1 MESFVTSVALIGVVI
16 VVASLLSGAIERSG
30 FPLTPVFLLLGAAL
44 GPWGFGIADVGFQS
58 PALHV
63 LAMLGLALLLF
74 SDAVTL
80 DTKQFR
86 TRAHMLWRLLGP
98 GTLVPAVITALTAWL
113 LLDLSRPAAAI
124 LGAALASTDP
134 VLLRSVLRS
143 RALPET
149 PRIALRLE
157 TGMNDVTL
165 LPIVIISMLLMPGGH
180 PEASAGG
187 ASGANVG
194 RSLLGLFALGPALG
208 ALVGWAG
215 ISLLSTVRSR
225 TGVRR
230 DYESLYALGLAF
242 TSFALAEAVGGSGF
256 LAAFVAGLLVAAK
269 DVELCDC
276 FLEYG
281 EATAEMLLLLTFVA
295 LGTTLIW
302 QGLFSLDWRIILFA
316 VIALVAR
323 PVVLYPMLKG
333 LDLNTRD
340 RRLIAAFGPRGLS
353 SLLLALLPVF
363 AGIPN
368 AELIFTLT
376 SVVVLL
382 SVVVH
387 GGGTAIFLRGSGL
400 LGSPGPAGVLAPLN
414 RAAAVAEPASPSQV
428 TTASKPARLN
438 QGVAA
443 EEPAPI
449 RITIDEMRAL
459 QAKGEPVIIVDARS
473 NRTYDSDP
481 LEAVGAVRINP
492 EDPVR
497 DATEK
502 RLSQRATLVIYCA

>member
-1 MESFVTSVALIGVVI
+1 LDSFVTSVALIGVVI
-16 VVASLLSGAIERSG
+16 VVASLLSGVIERSG
-30 FPLTPVFLLLGAAL
+30 FPLTPVFLLLGAAI
-44 GPWGFGIADVGFQS
+44 GPWGFGITDIGFQS
-58 PALHV
+58 PALHA

-80 DTKQFR
+80 DTKQIR
-86 TRAHMLWRLLGP
+86 TRARMLWRLLGP
-98 GTLVPAVITALTAWL
+98 GTLVPAMMTALTGWL
-113 LLDLSRPAAAI
+113 LLGLSKPAAAI

-143 RALPET
+143 KALPEA

-165 LPIVIISMLLMPGGH
+165 LPIVIISMLLLPGGH
-180 PEASAGG
+180 VDVGTSAT
-187 ASGANVG
+187 SGTNIG
-194 RSLLGLFALGPALG
+194 RSLLGLFVLGPALG
-208 ALVGWAG
+208 ALVGWVG
-215 ISLLSTVRSR
+215 ISLLASVRSR

-256 LAAFVAGLLVAAK
+256 LAAFVAGLLVAAR

-302 QGLFSLDWRIILFA
+302 QGLTSLDWRVILFA
-316 VIALVAR
+316 AIALVAR
-323 PVVLYPMLKG
+323 PAALYPMLKG
-333 LDLNTRD
+333 LNLNTRD

-363 AGIPN
+363 AGIAN
-368 AELIFTLT
+368 AEQIFMLT

-387 GGGTAIFLRGSGL
+387 GAGTAVFLRGSGL
-400 LGSPGPAGVLAPLN
+400 LNSSAPAGVLAPLN
-414 RAAAVAEPASPSQV
+414 RAAAVAEPAPL
-428 TTASKPARLN
+428 TRLTAT
-438 QGVAA
+438 
-443 EEPAPI
+443 EEPVPL
-449 RITIDEMRAL
+449 RITIDEMLAL
-459 QAKGEPVIIVDARS
+459 QAKGEPVVIVDARS
-473 NRTYDSDP
+473 MRTYDSDP
-481 LEAVGAVRINP
+481 LEAVDAVRLNP
-492 EDPVR
+492 DDPVR

-502 RLSQRATLVIYCA
+502 RLSQRATLVVYCA

>member
-1 MESFVTSVALIGVVI
+1 LESFVTSVALIGVVI
-16 VVASLLSGAIERSG
+16 VVASLLSGVIERSG
-30 FPLTPVFLLLGAAL
+30 FPLTPVFLLLGAAI
-44 GPWGFGIADVGFQS
+44 GPWGFGITDVGFHS

-80 DTKQFR
+80 DTKQLR
-86 TRAHMLWRLLGP
+86 TRARMVWRLLGP
-98 GTLVPAVITALTAWL
+98 GTLVPTIITAFTAWL
-113 LLDLSRPAAAI
+113 LLGLSKP
-124 LGAALASTDP
+124 ASTDP

-143 RALPET
+143 KALPET

-165 LPIVIISMLLMPGGH
+165 LPIVIISMLLLPGGH
-180 PEASAGG
+180 PDVGTAMG
-187 ASGANVG
+187 SGTGIG
-194 RSLLGLFALGPALG
+194 RSLLGLFVLGPALG
-208 ALVGWAG
+208 ALVGWVG
-215 ISLLSTVRSR
+215 ISLLASVRER

-242 TSFALAEAVGGSGF
+242 SSFALAEAAGGSGF
-256 LAAFVAGLLVAAK
+256 LAAFVAGMLVAAR

-302 QGLFSLDWRIILFA
+302 QGLFSLDWRVILFA
-316 VIALVAR
+316 VIALIAR

-333 LDLNTRD
+333 LNLNTRD

-368 AELIFTLT
+368 AEQIFTLA

-387 GGGTAIFLRGSGL
+387 GGGTAIFLRSSGL
-400 LGSPGPAGVLAPLN
+400 LSSPGPAGVLAPLN
-414 RAAAVAEPASPSQV
+414 RAAAVAEPAKLNLV
-428 TTASKPARLN
+428 TTGATSAPAS
-438 QGVAA
+438 QGAAA
-443 EEPAPI
+443 EEPAPL

-459 QAKGEPVIIVDARS
+459 QLKGEPVIIVDARS

-502 RLSQRATLVIYCA
+502 RLSQRATLVVYCA

>member
-1 MESFVTSVALIGVVI
+1 LDSFVTSVALIGVVI
-16 VVASLLSGAIERSG
+16 VVASLLSGVIERSG
-30 FPLTPVFLLLGAAL
+30 FPLTPVFLLLGAAI
-44 GPWGFGIADVGFQS
+44 GPWGFGVADIGFQS
-58 PALHV
+58 PALHA

-86 TRAHMLWRLLGP
+86 TRARMLWRLLGP
-98 GTLVPAVITALTAWL
+98 GTLVPAIITTLTAWL
-113 LLDLSRPAAAI
+113 LLGLSRPAAAI

-143 RALPET
+143 KALPEL

-165 LPIVIISMLLMPGGH
+165 LPIVIISMLLLPGGH
-180 PEASAGG
+180 ADVSTSAT
-187 ASGANVG
+187 SGTNIG
-194 RSLLGLFALGPALG
+194 RSLLGLFVLGPALG
-208 ALVGWAG
+208 ALVGWVG
-215 ISLLSTVRSR
+215 ISLLASVRSR

-256 LAAFVAGLLVAAK
+256 LAAFVAGLLVAAR

-302 QGLFSLDWRIILFA
+302 QGLSSLDWRVIVFA

-323 PVVLYPMLKG
+323 PAALFPMLKG
-333 LDLNTRD
+333 LNLNTRD

-368 AELIFTLT
+368 AEQIFTLT

-387 GGGTAIFLRGSGL
+387 GAGTAIFLRGSGL
-400 LGSPGPAGVLAPLN
+400 LDSSGPAGVLAPLN
-414 RAAAVAEPASPSQV
+414 RAAAVAEPVPL
-428 TTASKPARLN
+428 ARLR
-438 QGVAA
+438 GT
-443 EEPAPI
+443 EEPAPL

-459 QAKGEPVIIVDARS
+459 QAKGEPVVIVDARS
-473 NRTYDSDP
+473 IRTYDSDP
-481 LEAVGAVRINP
+481 LEAAGAIRLNP
-492 EDPVR
+492 DDPVR

-502 RLSQRATLVIYCA
+502 RLSQRATLVVYCA